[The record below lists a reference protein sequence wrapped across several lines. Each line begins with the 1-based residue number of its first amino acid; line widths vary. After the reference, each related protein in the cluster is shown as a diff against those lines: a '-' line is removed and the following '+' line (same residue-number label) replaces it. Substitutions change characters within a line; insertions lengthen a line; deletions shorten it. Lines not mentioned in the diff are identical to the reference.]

1 VKIIVKY
8 DPYGRMGNRLF
19 QYAFGLILSKL
30 KNAEFYHD
38 DIPNFKVNSK
48 PCNFYSANVFTTKS
62 FGNQNVDLDY
72 LINYDGDIIVN
83 SFVQKAKY
91 YIPHRQLLVN
101 ELLPN
106 NYMTGSDSLVIHIR
120 ETDYIAINGF
130 LGYDYYKK
138 LINDSGFTNIT
149 IVTDNSK
156 CDTVQRL
163 VSEGCKLNSEGYVSK
178 FEHTSDT
185 RAMCDFDLL
194 VQSKNIAISQSSF
207 SWWAAFLG
215 NHDKVIFP
223 YKKEGG
229 MWPCVPGI
237 DDVDLFFESP
247 ANIKY
252 IQ

>member
-1 VKIIVKY
+1 MNILVSTAVQKFEEELAALPQLSQKIHHEI
-8 DPYGRMGNRLF
+8 
-19 QYAFGLILSKL
+19 FGGL
-30 KNAEFYHD
+30 YCRTGC
-38 DIPNFKVNSK
+38 IP
-48 PCNFYSANVFTTKS
+48 ANVAFTGQIHKH
-62 FGNQNVDLDY
+62 DH
-72 LINYDGDIIVN
+72 INIVVGD
-83 SFVQKAKY
+83 
-91 YIPHRQLLVN
+91 
-101 ELLPN
+101 
-106 NYMTGSDSLVIHIR
+106 
-120 ETDYIAINGF
+120 
-130 LGYDYYKK
+130 
-138 LINDSGFTNIT
+138 IT

-163 VSEGCKLNSEGYVSK
+163 VAEGCKLNSEGYVSK

-229 MWPCVPGI
+229 MWPCTPGI

-247 ANIKY
+247 ANIKH